1 MTNNNNNSITH
12 NNTIKNIN
20 SLKNLNLFVSS
31 NKRVSYTSSNNEL
44 TTKRKN
50 EVEKEEK
57 IRGHFLLKK
66 NKFIHKG
73 YIKHLT
79 ISETNDNTSKKKTK
93 TIKDGFGKI
102 KWTDNYRLYGVF
114 SNNKINGFAIFIS
127 PQNKTVFKGEYEK
140 NKPKGYG
147 IFQNKNGYSIEGTW
161 IKNKI
166 NGIGIEKWGDGS
178 FYIGEYYK
186 NKKEGIGFYQWKDG
200 TTYEGE
206 FDNDFMNGY
215 GILKYSNNK
224 KYEGQFENGVMNGYG
239 EFSWGSRK
247 KFIGNYV
254 QGYKEGFGIYIWDI
268 VIFEAYL
275 GFWKNGKMNGLG
287 VKIKDDIVRY
297 GSWKDGIKEF
307 WLKDSEELVT
317 FYQLGKRN
325 KKNNELSIYHTNIIR
340 KSITTLDFA
349 NNANYIELMVQPVE
363 KIKKFIFETYYNDK
377 KYLRFQNIEVGN
389 DS

>member
-1 MTNNNNNSITH
+1 
-12 NNTIKNIN
+12 
-20 SLKNLNLFVSS
+20 
-31 NKRVSYTSSNNEL
+31 
-44 TTKRKN
+44 
-50 EVEKEEK
+50 
-57 IRGHFLLKK
+57 
-66 NKFIHKG
+66 
-73 YIKHLT
+73 
-79 ISETNDNTSKKKTK
+79 
-93 TIKDGFGKI
+93 
-102 KWTDNYRLYGVF
+102 
-114 SNNKINGFAIFIS
+114 
-127 PQNKTVFKGEYEK
+127 
-140 NKPKGYG
+140 
-147 IFQNKNGYSIEGTW
+147 
-161 IKNKI
+161 
-166 NGIGIEKWGDGS
+166 
-178 FYIGEYYK
+178 
-186 NKKEGIGFYQWKDG
+186 
-200 TTYEGE
+200 
-206 FDNDFMNGY
+206 MNGY
-215 GILKYSNNK
+215 GILTYSTNK

>member
-1 MTNNNNNSITH
+1 
-12 NNTIKNIN
+12 
-20 SLKNLNLFVSS
+20 
-31 NKRVSYTSSNNEL
+31 
-44 TTKRKN
+44 
-50 EVEKEEK
+50 
-57 IRGHFLLKK
+57 
-66 NKFIHKG
+66 
-73 YIKHLT
+73 
-79 ISETNDNTSKKKTK
+79 
-93 TIKDGFGKI
+93 
-102 KWTDNYRLYGVF
+102 
-114 SNNKINGFAIFIS
+114 
-127 PQNKTVFKGEYEK
+127 
-140 NKPKGYG
+140 
-147 IFQNKNGYSIEGTW
+147 
-161 IKNKI
+161 
-166 NGIGIEKWGDGS
+166 
-178 FYIGEYYK
+178 
-186 NKKEGIGFYQWKDG
+186 
-200 TTYEGE
+200 
-206 FDNDFMNGY
+206 MNGY
-215 GILKYSNNK
+215 GILTYSNNK

-377 KYLRFQNIEVGN
+377 KYLRFQNIETGN